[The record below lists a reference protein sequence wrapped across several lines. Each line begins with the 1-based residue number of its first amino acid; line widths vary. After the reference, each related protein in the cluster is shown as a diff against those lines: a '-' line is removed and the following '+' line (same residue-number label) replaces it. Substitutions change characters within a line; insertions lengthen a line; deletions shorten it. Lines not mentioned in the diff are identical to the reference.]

1 MSTTLLYFLG
11 YSMVYIL
18 LTWAL
23 YLAYRVSHLHFLIV
37 AIMAVTSY
45 FSGIA
50 TVKWGW
56 SIYLALIVGIILGG
70 FISYLISLGIG
81 DAPTFTV
88 VMVGVT
94 FIYIVKTVIENTD
107 YLGGTMGLFGI
118 PFLEKP
124 LITMGL
130 IVVLTGYLIYRIE
143 HSRLGRAATV
153 VFKDKDMAASLG
165 IEVKKLGM
173 FFQTI
178 SGAIAGSAGVLYAHF
193 TGSLFP
199 DFFSFHLVGTLMT
212 MLFIGGYST
221 MWGPVFSALILG
233 GIPLL
238 LPSAVSSWKILIYGV
253 LLVIIILV
261 KPKGLITKKMIW
273 RITQRR

>member
-1 MSTTLLYFLG
+1 MSTTLIYFLG
-11 YSMVYIL
+11 FSMIYIL

-37 AIMAVTSY
+37 AIMAMTAY
-45 FSGIA
+45 FSGVA

-56 SIYLALIVGIILGG
+56 SIYIVLISGIIIGG
-70 FISYLISLGIG
+70 LISYLISFAIG

-94 FIYIVKTVIENTD
+94 FIFIVKTVIENTE

-118 PFLEKP
+118 PLMDKP
-124 LITMGL
+124 LMIMFI
-130 IVVLTGYLIYRIE
+130 IVFLTGYLIFKID

-153 VFKDKDMAASLG
+153 VFRNKEMAVNLG

-173 FFQTI
+173 FFQTV

-221 MWGPVFSALILG
+221 MWGPVFSALVLG
-233 GIPLL
+233 GIPVL
-238 LPSAVSSWKILIYGV
+238 LPSYVSSWRILIYGV
-253 LLVIIILV
+253 LLVSIILI
-261 KPKGLITKKMIW
+261 KPRGLITKKMIW
-273 RITQRR
+273 HITKRR